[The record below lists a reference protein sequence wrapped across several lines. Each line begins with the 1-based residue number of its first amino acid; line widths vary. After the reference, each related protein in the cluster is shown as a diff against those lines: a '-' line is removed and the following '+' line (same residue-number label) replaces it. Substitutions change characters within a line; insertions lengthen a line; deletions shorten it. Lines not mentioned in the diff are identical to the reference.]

1 MGLLPFSRRFQA
13 GDGENDDS
21 CGVFFSPAVTMTGMT
36 TSHSAIV
43 KESENVFVFVIDRHI
58 MGKRKLIPFHK
69 NCNNKIE
76 STQKES
82 TTKIIIYHLY
92 EAIPVM
98 LSIYPMF
105 LADDLQLLKPVS
117 GAH

>member
-1 MGLLPFSRRFQA
+1 VGLLPFSRRFQA

-69 NCNNKIE
+69 NCN
-76 STQKES
+76 KES

-105 LADDLQLLKPVS
+105 LADDLQLLKAVS